1 MFLKIRHDDDF
12 SLVEI
17 LDLRELFD
25 PFAAQVAGRLHG
37 GEDMQDPQAYAK
49 TDLPLRRG
57 PAPLLAGSPLPGLS
71 LRPDAA
77 QAAGA
82 WSAKGARLPIPTG
95 SRVLR

>member
-37 GEDMQDPQAYAK
+37 GEEMQDPQAYAK
-49 TDLPLRRG
+49 TDLLFPSG
-57 PAPLLAGSPLPGLS
+57 EGLP
-71 LRPDAA
+71 RCWRDPHY
-77 QAAGA
+77 QA
-82 WSAKGARLPIPTG
+82 
-95 SRVLR
+95 